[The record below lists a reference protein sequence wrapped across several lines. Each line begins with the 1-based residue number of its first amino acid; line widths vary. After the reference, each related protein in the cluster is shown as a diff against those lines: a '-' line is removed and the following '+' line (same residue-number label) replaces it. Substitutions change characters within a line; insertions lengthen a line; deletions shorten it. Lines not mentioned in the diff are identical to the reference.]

1 MSMMAIAGLLI
12 TGLWVFLVLRVNKL
26 PTPSSL
32 PARVGINRQQYDAAM
47 ESIEQTLARGEIN
60 EELAEQERSRLQL
73 QLVRSAEADSRET
86 QWAPTI
92 SAPARVAF
100 LILPLSVAV
109 LVFFATGGSMHWHQS
124 AEETAATT
132 APDIQQMV
140 ARLADRLDKNPDDPT
155 GWVMLGR
162 SYMIMQ
168 RYDDA
173 AKAWHEANTRA
184 EQPQPDFLVAE
195 AEAIG
200 LSQNQSLEGRPTEL
214 IQQALKIDPQNIR
227 GLWFYALAAQARG
240 EEELAFGTLERL
252 AQVPNLPQELI
263 QTLTEIGVD
272 VPNSQPVTAT
282 DTATA
287 DYALN
292 IEVKLS
298 DALAAKTPPG
308 STIFVFARTSTGMPM
323 PVAAQRLPL
332 GTWPASVVLDDSK
345 SMMAGRLMSEQT
357 DLEIVA
363 RISSSGTAKASPG
376 DWEGRTRWT
385 NKPGGGQVS
394 VTVDKVV
401 P

>member
-12 TGLWVFLVLRVNKL
+12 AALWVFLITRVNKL

-32 PARVGINRQQYDAAM
+32 PARVGINRQQYEAAM
-47 ESIEQTLARGEIN
+47 LSIEQTLASGEIN
-60 EELAEQERSRLQL
+60 ETLAEQERSRLQL

-86 QWAPTI
+86 QWSSTI
-92 SAPARVAF
+92 GAPARIAF
-100 LILPLSVAV
+100 LTLPLSIAV
-109 LVFFATGGSMHWHQS
+109 LVFFATGGAMHWHQ
-124 AEETAATT
+124 ATADNTANT

-140 ARLADRLDKNPDDPT
+140 SRLAERLDKNPDDPT

-184 EQPQPDFLVAE
+184 AQPQPDFLVAE

-214 IQQALKIDPQNIR
+214 IQQALQIDPQNIR
-227 GLWFYALAAQARG
+227 GLWFSALAAQARG

-263 QTLTEIGVD
+263 QTLMEIGVD
-272 VPNSQPVTAT
+272 VPNSQSVTA
-282 DTATA
+282 DGTATA
-287 DYALN
+287 AYALN
-292 IEVKLS
+292 IEVKLG
-298 DALAAKTPPG
+298 DALAANTPPG
-308 STIFVFARTSTGMPM
+308 STVFVFARTPTGMPM

-332 GTWPASVVLDDSK
+332 GAWPVSVVLDDSK
-345 SMMAGRLMSEQT
+345 SMMPGRLMSEQT

-363 RISSSGTAKASPG
+363 RISSSGTAKASSG
-376 DWEGRTRWT
+376 DWEGRARWT

-394 VTVDKVV
+394 VTIDKVV